1 MLLLIITKTE
11 SMNDQTNKNISNS
24 NITNVMG
31 NVNTYN
37 GLSFQE
43 ARELFNLLIEKEMA
57 LFRQEARVEADK
69 RFNEIKDMI
78 LSEVAKYDERLLVR
92 FKDPAIQIA
101 LHETMFN
108 YIKTGDEKLG
118 HIMVGYLIDRL
129 HVEERSTTLALIDE
143 ARSIIPKLS
152 AKVVALLAFK
162 VFGGIKFDVLFTSE
176 KYDKY
181 LDDLSVLAEDIKGL
195 SSMDIDFLKQL
206 GCADNKMMFT
216 DSSFKEESIYLETN
230 LLKRY
235 DLFYR
240 HPITNEM
247 FREVVINNNDLIE
260 KDSENNIDLLR
271 APFIKVKDS
280 DKLFRFNFL
289 MSETILSAYSCNK
302 ELIPAFEQL
311 KQKAVAYTLQEV
323 REYHIAKN
331 PYWADVFK
339 IFSNRIIHTLVLN
352 PVAVYIGAKQ
362 LEKVCGIEIPL
373 SIFYKRL

>member
-1 MLLLIITKTE
+1 
-11 SMNDQTNKNISNS
+11 MNDKIIKDVESSNVIQT
-24 NITNVMG
+24 G
-31 NVNTYN
+31 DNTTIYN
-37 GLSFQE
+37 GISFQE
-43 ARELFNLLIEKEMA
+43 ARELLKLLIEKEMA
-57 LFRQEARVEADK
+57 LFRQEARMEADK

-78 LSEVAKYDERLLVR
+78 FAEIAKRNERLLER

-118 HIMVGYLIDRL
+118 HIMVDYLIDRL
-129 HVEERSTTLALIDE
+129 HIEERSTTLALIDE

-162 VFGGIKFDVLFTSE
+162 IFERIKFDSSSFTAD

-206 GCADNKMMFT
+206 GCTDNEMMIT
-216 DSSFKEESIYLETN
+216 DSSFKEESIYLETT

-247 FREVVINNNDLIE
+247 FNEVLIDSHEVIE
-260 KDSENNIDLLR
+260 KQQEKYINFLGGS
-271 APFIKVKDS
+271 FIKVKE
-280 DKLFRFNFL
+280 KENCFRFRYAMKDDL
-289 MSETILSAYSCNK
+289 LLAYELFHK
-302 ELIPAFEQL
+302 ELVPAFEQL
-311 KQKAVAYTLQEV
+311 KQKAVAFTLQEV

-331 PYWADVFK
+331 PHWADVFK
-339 IFSNRIIHTLVLN
+339 IFSNRSIHTLVLN

-362 LEKVCGIEIPL
+362 LEKVCGITIPL
-373 SIFYKRL
+373 SIFYNEL

>member
-1 MLLLIITKTE
+1 
-11 SMNDQTNKNISNS
+11 MNDKTIKDVNDSNVIQAGDNSTINNNI
-24 NITNVMG
+24 
-31 NVNTYN
+31 YN
-37 GLSFQE
+37 GLSFQD
-43 ARELFNLLIEKEMA
+43 ARELFKLLIEKEMA

-69 RFNEIKDMI
+69 RFNEIKEMI
-78 LSEVAKYDERLLVR
+78 LSEVAKHDDKLLEK

-129 HVEERSTTLALIDE
+129 HIEERSTTLALIDE

-206 GCADNKMMFT
+206 GCTDNKMMIT

-247 FREVVINNNDLIE
+247 FREVLKDNYDVIERKQEEYIN
-260 KDSENNIDLLR
+260 LLGG
-271 APFIKVKDS
+271 PFIKVKDS
-280 DKLFRFNFL
+280 DNLFRFNYL
-289 MSETILSAYSCNK
+289 MSETILSAYKPFNK
-302 ELIPAFEQL
+302 ELIPVFEQL
-311 KQKAVAYTLQEV
+311 KQKAAAYTLQEV

-331 PYWADVFK
+331 PHWADVFK
-339 IFSNRIIHTLVLN
+339 IFSNRRIHTLVLN

-362 LEKVCGIEIPL
+362 LEKICGMEIPL
-373 SIFYKRL
+373 SIFYKEL

>member
-1 MLLLIITKTE
+1 
-11 SMNDQTNKNISNS
+11 MNDKTIKDVNDSNVIQAGDNSTINNNI
-24 NITNVMG
+24 
-31 NVNTYN
+31 YN
-37 GLSFQE
+37 GLSFQD
-43 ARELFNLLIEKEMA
+43 ARELFKLLIEKEMA

-69 RFNEIKDMI
+69 RFNEIKEMI
-78 LSEVAKYDERLLVR
+78 LSEVAKHDDKLLEK

-101 LHETMFN
+101 LHETMYN

-129 HVEERSTTLALIDE
+129 HIEERSTTLALIDE

-206 GCADNKMMFT
+206 GCADNKMMIT

-230 LLKRY
+230 LLKKY

-247 FREVVINNNDLIE
+247 FREVLKDNYDVIERKQEEYIN
-260 KDSENNIDLLR
+260 LLGG
-271 APFIKVKDS
+271 PFIKVKDS
-280 DKLFRFNFL
+280 DNLFRFKHL
-289 MSETILSAYSCNK
+289 MSDTVLLAYSCDK
-302 ELIPAFEQL
+302 ELIPIFEQL

-331 PYWADVFK
+331 PHWADVFK
-339 IFSNRIIHTLVLN
+339 IFSNRRIHTLVLN

-362 LEKVCGIEIPL
+362 LEKVCGMEIPL
-373 SIFYKRL
+373 SIFYKEL